1 LRLLWPVRRFARDL
15 RPGLLGP
22 FHSGNMSSGN
32 FSTPVRADASVKK
45 ATNQAISFPA
55 AQTLQQ
61 ERTREMNL
69 VHPEGIRERRTP
81 AHRRG
86 ESGAGKLKAV
96 VVTVV
101 LVFAIYCAVKI
112 VPSYVSNY
120 ELSDKMQEQARFAI
134 VNRYTEEQIREKIFK
149 VVQELDIPVTRE
161 SIKVV
166 SNNSIVKI
174 SMEYSVPVDLLVY
187 RTELHFSPSSENKS
201 LF

>member
-1 LRLLWPVRRFARDL
+1 MCRR
-15 RPGLLGP
+15 
-22 FHSGNMSSGN
+22 N
-32 FSTPVRADASVKK
+32 FSTLFRVDVSVKK
-45 ATNQAISFPA
+45 PANQAISSPA
-55 AQTLQQ
+55 AETLRS
-61 ERTREMNL
+61 ERAGEMNL
-69 VHPEGIRERRTP
+69 VHFESIRDRHTP
-81 AHRRG
+81 AQRRA
-86 ESGAGKLKAV
+86 ESGAGKLKAILV
-96 VVTVV
+96 LVV